1 MFLASFPGSK
11 YLVPSLRTIESFRR
25 LFVSFLMKL
34 FFQTHWYVESMCY
47 KVELLE
53 VKLYCLFTGERGRW
67 EASQQ
72 GRYRGNGVS
81 SV

>member
-53 VKLYCLFTGERGRW
+53 VNCTACSQAREEDGKPPSKDVI
-67 EASQQ
+67 EAMA
-72 GRYRGNGVS
+72 
-81 SV
+81 